1 MNNTL
6 TKDSVQ
12 IGSYVEFKDKNN
24 TYRGVVTNRTSEVVV
39 EVDVTSRLIKGEN
52 FYKLY
57 TNIPVYDVP
66 RNIITVIKCN
76 CDRVFHETILSD
88 RGHYFE
94 SAFCPDCFWDCVS

>member
-39 EVDVTSRLIKGEN
+39 
-52 FYKLY
+52 
-57 TNIPVYDVP
+57 
-66 RNIITVIKCN
+66 
-76 CDRVFHETILSD
+76 
-88 RGHYFE
+88 
-94 SAFCPDCFWDCVS
+94 